1 MSDAAVEEISEQL
14 SDLSEKAA
22 DLSTQITEQV
32 APAVADSVSETVSN
46 ASSELS
52 DAASTLEGT
61 SGGHGVMRKL
71 VIGTVIVG
79 GAAFVAK
86 KIAERRA
93 HAWKVEDDVW
103 SQPLP
108 RQQAAD
114 SPETE
119 SAPVVEPDES
129 PQGF

>member
-46 ASSELS
+46 ASSELRA
-52 DAASTLEGT
+52 AASTLEGT

-71 VIGTVIVG
+71 VIGIYLCCSTGGVG
-79 GAAFVAK
+79 K
-86 KIAERRA
+86 K
-93 HAWKVEDDVW
+93 
-103 SQPLP
+103 PLHI
-108 RQQAAD
+108 
-114 SPETE
+114 E
-119 SAPVVEPDES
+119 
-129 PQGF
+129 